1 MKKRYI
7 GFLFLLL
14 LLCPCFTV
22 HTASAASP
30 VAKWG
35 RLQVKGTQIVS
46 DKSAIKRSKYS
57 RYCLVSPVCKQKFF
71 CQYEADGGQYHST
84 GLLQR
89 PGSRL

>member
-46 DKSAIKRSKYS
+46 DKGKKVQ
-57 RYCLVSPVCKQKFF
+57 LKGVSTHGIAWFP
-71 CQYEADGGQYHST
+71 QYGGQYHST